1 MKDCTRGCDPQTD
14 DTAIECDGN
23 FTAEECV
30 ILKAYPYLNISE
42 GDSLSTLHQML
53 ILKLKSLTNQIGS
66 WNSLVTADNDSQAQ
80 TLGVL
85 IGKPYVT
92 SNGFVKIRLS

>member
-1 MKDCTRGCDPQTD
+1 MKDCTKGCNPQTD

-30 ILKAYPYLNISE
+30 ILNAYPYLNISE

-53 ILKLKSLTNQIGS
+53 ILKLKSLTNLI
-66 WNSLVTADNDSQAQ
+66 SLWSNLQTADDDAEAQA
-80 TLGVL
+80 LGVL
-85 IGKPYVT
+85 IGNPYTT
-92 SNGFVKIRLS
+92 SDGFVKIRLS